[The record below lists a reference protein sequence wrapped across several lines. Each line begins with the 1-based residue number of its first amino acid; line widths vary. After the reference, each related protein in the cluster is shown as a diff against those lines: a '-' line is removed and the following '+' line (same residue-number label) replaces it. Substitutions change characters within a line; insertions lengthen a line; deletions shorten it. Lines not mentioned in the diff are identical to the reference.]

1 MMIDNIKGPVGNYDP
16 WVNVLKLKWSVTRC
30 SLVLSVKEQYLSKAR
45 FEDLIIAS
53 SLLRNWE
60 DLSA

>member
-1 MMIDNIKGPVGNYDP
+1 MIDNIKGPVGNYDP

>member
-1 MMIDNIKGPVGNYDP
+1 MTDNTKGLVGNYDP
-16 WVNVLKLKWSVTRC
+16 RVNVPKLKWPVTRC

-45 FEDLIIAS
+45 FEDLIITS